1 MRIAHSRERRRSMK
15 TRYLAWS
22 LLFSLSCAAALA
34 ADKSGCRDPAWAPS
48 RLPGFEIY
56 ECEDKPWMQVEF
68 ETTDGAK
75 KVEGR
80 RWTVTY
86 ELKDEK
92 KNPTNETA
100 RRFYAE
106 QGKKGGARL
115 VSDPNG
121 GWSAVLTQKTP
132 QGELWYSYSH
142 GSGNEESTGSYTL
155 TTLQVAPLVQE
166 VQVQA
171 TPTTLEA
178 DPKSCKDP
186 GWLVRQ
192 FAAFRLARCAV
203 RDFDTVTLDL
213 PDGQKPVAG
222 RVMEN
227 EYELTDM
234 AKNPVPYAVWKNYV
248 GALQGIGAKLVSD
261 PNDVNRAVLTRK
273 TPTGEYWYVYMHGSG
288 NEESTTSYHLVTL
301 LAGGPPPKKCTLA
314 VYGVNFDFDKDT
326 LRPDS
331 TPVLEQVRL
340 LFANDPAYSAEI
352 GGHTDNQG
360 ARDYNMKLSARRA
373 DAVKAWMVA
382 KGIAA
387 SRMTTAGYG
396 DTRPLVPNTTD
407 ENKARNRRVEL
418 KRVGCRE

>member
-1 MRIAHSRERRRSMK
+1 MKMRQAAFALFC
-15 TRYLAWS
+15 LAS
-22 LLFSLSCAAALA
+22 LGALA
-34 ADKSGCRDPAWAPS
+34 ADKAGCKDPAWAPA

-56 ECEDKPWMQVEF
+56 DCQDKPWMQEQF
-68 ETTDGAK
+68 ELADGAK

-80 RWTVTY
+80 RMTVTY

-92 KNPTNETA
+92 KNPTNEAA

-106 QGKKGGARL
+106 QGKKSGARL
-115 VSDPNG
+115 VSNPDE

-142 GSGNEESTGSYTL
+142 GSGNAESTGSYTL

-171 TPTTLEA
+171 TPAPLAGDE
-178 DPKSCKDP
+178 KSSCKGP
-186 GWLVRQ
+186 EWLVKQ
-192 FAAFRLARCAV
+192 FAAFKLDHCNV

-222 RVMEN
+222 RVMEI
-227 EYELTDM
+227 EYDLVDM
-234 AKNPVPYAVWKNYV
+234 GRNPVPYAVWKNYV
-248 GALQGIGAKLVSD
+248 TALQGIGAKLVSD
-261 PNDVNRAVLTRK
+261 PNDANRAVLYRK
-273 TPTGEYWYVYMHGSG
+273 TAEGEYWYVYMHGSG
-288 NEESTTSYHLVTL
+288 NEESTTSYHLLTL
-301 LAGGPPPKKCTLA
+301 LAGGPPPKKCTIT

-331 TPVLEQVRL
+331 APVLEQVRL
-340 LFANDPAYSAEI
+340 LFANDPAYSAEV

-360 ARDYNMKLSARRA
+360 AKDYNLKLSARRA
-373 DAVKAWMVA
+373 DAVKAWLTGR
-382 KGIAA
+382 GIAA

-396 DTRPLVPNTTD
+396 DTHPIVPNTTD
-407 ENKARNRRVEL
+407 ENRARNRRVEL
-418 KRVGCRE
+418 KRVGCKG